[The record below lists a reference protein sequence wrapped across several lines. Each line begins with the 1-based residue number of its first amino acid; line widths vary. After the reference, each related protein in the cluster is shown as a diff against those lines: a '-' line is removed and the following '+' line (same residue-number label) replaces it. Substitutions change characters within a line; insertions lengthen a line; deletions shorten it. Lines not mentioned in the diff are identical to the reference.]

1 MPMYEYYCPDCH
13 TKFEALRPMSKA
25 DEAIICKQCEGE
37 RATRT
42 LSLFATFSSESNR
55 VIKMSGAGHGGG
67 GCCGG
72 ACGCSH

>member
-13 TKFEALRPMSKA
+13 TKFEALRPMSQA
-25 DEAIICKQCEGE
+25 DEAIACKQCDSD

-42 LSLFATFSSESNR
+42 LSLFATFSRDSNR
-55 VIKMSGAGHGGG
+55 VSSQPAPSNFGG